1 MGPWADESPLRRP
14 SASST
19 PLWQGG
25 PAKSAAPSYIKGHS
39 AVPAGACLCRG
50 LVCRKPPLPKG
61 GGPAQPVEGF
71 CPQLRRSRRTNPPG
85 GNARLGG
92 RTNPPATSW
101 PSPLWQGGAGEVRG
115 PVLYQKPFRRPGG
128 GWRSP
133 RPRLISKAIP
143 PSRRGLA
150 KPAAPS
156 YITGGGGIPS
166 QCFIQSALVGVCRR
180 SRRYDN
186 V

>member
-50 LVCRKPPLPKG
+50 PVRRKPPLLKG

-101 PSPLWQGGAGEVRG
+101 PSPLWQGGLAKSAAPSYIKSHSAVPAGAGEVRG
-115 PVLYQKPFRRPGG
+115 PVLYHRR
-128 GWRSP
+128 
-133 RPRLISKAIP
+133 
-143 PSRRGLA
+143 RRDSVPMLHTERA
-150 KPAAPS
+150 
-156 YITGGGGIPS
+156 
-166 QCFIQSALVGVCRR
+166 CRR
-180 SRRYDN
+180 LPTIKE

>member
-50 LVCRKPPLPKG
+50 PVRRKPPLLKG

-92 RTNPPATSW
+92 RMNPPSAGLRPAPLPFGTAKA
-101 PSPLWQGGAGEVRG
+101 PLFIARSPVRRQPPLARGAGEVRS
-115 PVLYQKPFRRPGG
+115 PVLYHRR
-128 GWRSP
+128 
-133 RPRLISKAIP
+133 
-143 PSRRGLA
+143 RRDSVPMLHTERA
-150 KPAAPS
+150 
-156 YITGGGGIPS
+156 
-166 QCFIQSALVGVCRR
+166 CRR
-180 SRRYDN
+180 LPTIKE